1 MSQKRYTHEYYLLLK
16 CSLETAEINAL
27 VNMTMDMNNP
37 HKHVEEIGLSN
48 VELAFYDAIF
58 ENMSAKDFKNYVLK

>member
-1 MSQKRYTHEYYLLLK
+1 LSQKRYTHEYYLLLK

-37 HKHVEEIGLSN
+37 PKHVEEMGLSN
-48 VELAFYDAIF
+48 VDCDIRESVILRL
-58 ENMSAKDFKNYVLK
+58 V